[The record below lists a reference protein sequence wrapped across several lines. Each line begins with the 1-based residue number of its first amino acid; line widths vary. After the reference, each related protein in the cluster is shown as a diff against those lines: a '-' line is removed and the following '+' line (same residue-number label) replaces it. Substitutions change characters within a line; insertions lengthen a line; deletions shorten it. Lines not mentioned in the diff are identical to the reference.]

1 MADVLFMTTK
11 AGATKNTEVTQEGAP
26 VEGLPSN
33 LIVKQIKQKWY
44 TEKVL
49 FIVLVQM
56 HFIQRK

>member
-1 MADVLFMTTK
+1 MTTK

-33 LIVKQIKQKWY
+33 LIAKQIKQKWY